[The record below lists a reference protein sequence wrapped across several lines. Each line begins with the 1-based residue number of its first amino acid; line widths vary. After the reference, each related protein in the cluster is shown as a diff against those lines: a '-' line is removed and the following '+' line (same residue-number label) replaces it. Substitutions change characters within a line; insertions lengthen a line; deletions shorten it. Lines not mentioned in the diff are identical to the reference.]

1 MSSLRSNLFLVALGL
16 SMLGL
21 VMVYSATYS
30 EVGTDFLFVRIG
42 HMVLGVAVFFLASR
56 VRYTAWRRYAPALY
70 LIVLVGLV
78 LVLVPGIGTQIN
90 GARRWL
96 DLGPMSLQPAEFA
109 KLAAILTLS
118 CAVARL
124 PHGSGLPVKPLLAV
138 GVLFVLVFLEP
149 DFGTSVVLLA
159 GVAGTLWASELRTRD
174 LVLSGLLGLVAV
186 AGMMVLEPYRR
197 ERFLTFLDPW
207 AAADGSG
214 YQVVQSMVAI
224 KAGGFFGSG
233 AGSGGQGPYV
243 PELGTDMIFAL
254 IGEELGLIGM
264 VVVIAAFG
272 FIALA
277 GRPEP
282 RQAVRGAAGREGHDE
297 AEGAWRL
304 RASGERQHERGGEE
318 GASRGHSR
326 SPQMARSEKPSAAKS
341 PARSGASPALKNSSS
356 CGGGAALVPLSMACA
371 WPRWWM
377 SCWKRC
383 SKSRSIRSCWTRSP
397 RCTATMRE
405 RPAASSDSTTA
416 MSRRSTSPCAVRSAA
431 TSAQGSGSAQA
442 AGPSVPP
449 SMAST

>member
-30 EVGTDFLFVRIG
+30 EVGTDFLFVRIC
-42 HMVLGVAVFFLASR
+42 HMVLGVAAFFVASR
-56 VRYTAWRRYAPALY
+56 LRYTAWRRYSPALY

-109 KLAAILTLS
+109 KLAAILVLS

-124 PHGSGLPVKPLLAV
+124 PHGSGLPVKPLVAV
-138 GVLFVLVFLEP
+138 GVLFVLVFVEP

-174 LVLSGLLGLVAV
+174 LVLSGLVGLVAV
-186 AGMMVLEPYRR
+186 TGMMVLEPYRR

-207 AAADGSG
+207 AATDGSG

-277 GRPEP
+277 GLGIAMNAPSVMARCVAAGLTTMLIAQATFNIGAAMVVLPLAGMTLPFVSYGGSSLLVCFAAVGILYRISEDSERAREIKHAADPDRRRRHGRARYP
-282 RQAVRGAAGREGHDE
+282 RAVRGD
-297 AEGAWRL
+297 
-304 RASGERQHERGGEE
+304 
-318 GASRGHSR
+318 
-326 SPQMARSEKPSAAKS
+326 
-341 PARSGASPALKNSSS
+341 
-356 CGGGAALVPLSMACA
+356 
-371 WPRWWM
+371 
-377 SCWKRC
+377 
-383 SKSRSIRSCWTRSP
+383 
-397 RCTATMRE
+397 
-405 RPAASSDSTTA
+405 
-416 MSRRSTSPCAVRSAA
+416 
-431 TSAQGSGSAQA
+431 
-442 AGPSVPP
+442 
-449 SMAST
+449 

>member
-1 MSSLRSNLFLVALGL
+1 MSSLRANLFLVALGL

-30 EVGTDFLFVRIG
+30 EVGTDFLFVRTC
-42 HMVLGVAVFFLASR
+42 HMVFGVAAFFLASR
-56 VRYTAWRRYAPALY
+56 VRYTAWRKYAPALY

-96 DLGPMSLQPAEFA
+96 DVGPMSLQPAEFA
-109 KLAAILTLS
+109 KLAAILVLS

-124 PHGSGLPVKPLLAV
+124 PHGSGLPVKPLVAV
-138 GVLFVLVFLEP
+138 GVLFVLVFVEP

-174 LVLSGLLGLVAV
+174 LVLSGLLGLVALT
-186 AGMMVLEPYRR
+186 GMMVLEPYRR

-277 GRPEP
+277 GLRIAMNAPSVMARCVAAGLTTMLIAQATFNIGAAMVVLPLAGMTLPFVSYGGSSLLVCFAAVGILYRISEDSERAREIKHTAHPDRRRRHRGARYP
-282 RQAVRGAAGREGHDE
+282 RAVRGG
-297 AEGAWRL
+297 
-304 RASGERQHERGGEE
+304 
-318 GASRGHSR
+318 
-326 SPQMARSEKPSAAKS
+326 
-341 PARSGASPALKNSSS
+341 
-356 CGGGAALVPLSMACA
+356 
-371 WPRWWM
+371 
-377 SCWKRC
+377 
-383 SKSRSIRSCWTRSP
+383 
-397 RCTATMRE
+397 
-405 RPAASSDSTTA
+405 
-416 MSRRSTSPCAVRSAA
+416 
-431 TSAQGSGSAQA
+431 
-442 AGPSVPP
+442 
-449 SMAST
+449 

>member
-1 MSSLRSNLFLVALGL
+1 MSSLRANLFLVALGL

-30 EVGTDFLFVRIG
+30 EVGTNFLFVRIG
-42 HMVLGVAVFFLASR
+42 HTVLGVAVFFVASR
-56 VRYTAWRRYAPALY
+56 VRYTSWRRYAPALY
-70 LIVLVGLV
+70 LIVLLGLILV
-78 LVLVPGIGTQIN
+78 LIPGIGTQIN

-96 DLGPMSLQPAEFA
+96 DLGPMSIQPAEFA
-109 KLAAILTLS
+109 KLAAILVLS
-118 CAVARL
+118 CALSRL
-124 PHGSGLPVKPLLAV
+124 PHGSGLPVKPLVAV
-138 GVLFVLVFLEP
+138 GVLFVLVFVEP

-174 LVLSGLLGLVAV
+174 LVLSGLVGLVAV

-233 AGSGGQGPYV
+233 AGSGGQGSYV

-277 GRPEP
+277 GLRIAMIAPSVMARCVAAGLTTMLIAQATFNIGAAMVVLPLAGMTLPFVSYGGSSLLVCFAAVGILYRISEDSERAREIKHTADPDRRRRHRGARYP
-282 RQAVRGAAGREGHDE
+282 RAVRGG
-297 AEGAWRL
+297 
-304 RASGERQHERGGEE
+304 
-318 GASRGHSR
+318 
-326 SPQMARSEKPSAAKS
+326 
-341 PARSGASPALKNSSS
+341 
-356 CGGGAALVPLSMACA
+356 
-371 WPRWWM
+371 
-377 SCWKRC
+377 
-383 SKSRSIRSCWTRSP
+383 
-397 RCTATMRE
+397 
-405 RPAASSDSTTA
+405 
-416 MSRRSTSPCAVRSAA
+416 
-431 TSAQGSGSAQA
+431 
-442 AGPSVPP
+442 
-449 SMAST
+449 

>member
-42 HMVLGVAVFFLASR
+42 HMVLGVAAFFLASR

-109 KLAAILTLS
+109 KLAAILLLS

-124 PHGSGLPVKPLLAV
+124 PHGSGLPVKPLVAV
-138 GVLFVLVFLEP
+138 GVLFVLVFVEP

-174 LVLSGLLGLVAV
+174 LVLSGLVGLVAV
-186 AGMMVLEPYRR
+186 TGMMVLEPYRR

-207 AAADGSG
+207 ATADGSG

-233 AGSGGQGPYV
+233 AGSGGHGPYV

-277 GRPEP
+277 GLRIAMNAPSVMARCVAAGLTTMLIAQATFNIGAAMVVLPLAGMTLPFVSYGGSSLLVCFAAVGILYRISEDSERASEIKP
-282 RQAVRGAAGREGHDE
+282 RKHAADPDSRRRHGGARYPRAVRGG
-297 AEGAWRL
+297 
-304 RASGERQHERGGEE
+304 
-318 GASRGHSR
+318 
-326 SPQMARSEKPSAAKS
+326 
-341 PARSGASPALKNSSS
+341 
-356 CGGGAALVPLSMACA
+356 
-371 WPRWWM
+371 
-377 SCWKRC
+377 
-383 SKSRSIRSCWTRSP
+383 
-397 RCTATMRE
+397 
-405 RPAASSDSTTA
+405 
-416 MSRRSTSPCAVRSAA
+416 
-431 TSAQGSGSAQA
+431 
-442 AGPSVPP
+442 
-449 SMAST
+449 

>member
-30 EVGTDFLFVRIG
+30 EVGTDFLFERIG
-42 HMVLGVAVFFLASR
+42 HMVLGVAAFFVASR
-56 VRYTAWRRYAPALY
+56 VRYTAWRKYAPALY

-78 LVLVPGIGTQIN
+78 LVLIPGIGTQIN
-90 GARRWL
+90 GAKRWL
-96 DLGPMSLQPAEFA
+96 DLGPMSIQPAEFA
-109 KLAAILTLS
+109 KLAAILVLS

-124 PHGSGLPVKPLLAV
+124 PNGSGLPVKPLAGV
-138 GVLFVLVFLEP
+138 GVLFVLVLVEP
-149 DFGTSVVLLA
+149 DFGTSVVLLS

-174 LVLSGLLGLVAV
+174 LVLSGLVGVVAV

-207 AAADGSG
+207 ASADGSG

-277 GRPEP
+277 GLRIAMNAPSVMARCVAAGLTTMLIAQATFNIGAAMVVLPLAGMTLPFVSYGGSSLLVCFAAVGILYRISEDSERAREIKQSAGPDRRRRHGGARYP
-282 RQAVRGAAGREGHDE
+282 RAVRGG
-297 AEGAWRL
+297 
-304 RASGERQHERGGEE
+304 
-318 GASRGHSR
+318 
-326 SPQMARSEKPSAAKS
+326 
-341 PARSGASPALKNSSS
+341 
-356 CGGGAALVPLSMACA
+356 
-371 WPRWWM
+371 
-377 SCWKRC
+377 
-383 SKSRSIRSCWTRSP
+383 
-397 RCTATMRE
+397 
-405 RPAASSDSTTA
+405 
-416 MSRRSTSPCAVRSAA
+416 
-431 TSAQGSGSAQA
+431 
-442 AGPSVPP
+442 
-449 SMAST
+449 

>member
-30 EVGTDFLFVRIG
+30 EVGTDFLFIRIC
-42 HMVLGVAVFFLASR
+42 HMVLGVAAFFVASR
-56 VRYTAWRRYAPALY
+56 LRYTAWRRYAPALY

-78 LVLVPGIGTQIN
+78 LVLLPGIGTQIN

-96 DLGPMSLQPAEFA
+96 DVGPMSLQPAEFA
-109 KLAAILTLS
+109 KLAAILVLS

-124 PHGSGLPVKPLLAV
+124 PHGSGLPVKPLVAV
-138 GVLFVLVFLEP
+138 AVLFVLVFVEP

-174 LVLSGLLGLVAV
+174 LVLSGLVGLVAV
-186 AGMMVLEPYRR
+186 TGMMVLEPYRR

-207 AAADGSG
+207 AATDGSG

-277 GRPEP
+277 GLGIAMNAPSVMARCVAAGLTTMLIAQATFNIGAAMVVLPLAGMTLPFVSYGGSSLLVCFAAVGILYRISEDSERAREIKHTADSDRRRRHGRARYP
-282 RQAVRGAAGREGHDE
+282 RAVRGG
-297 AEGAWRL
+297 
-304 RASGERQHERGGEE
+304 
-318 GASRGHSR
+318 
-326 SPQMARSEKPSAAKS
+326 
-341 PARSGASPALKNSSS
+341 
-356 CGGGAALVPLSMACA
+356 
-371 WPRWWM
+371 
-377 SCWKRC
+377 
-383 SKSRSIRSCWTRSP
+383 
-397 RCTATMRE
+397 
-405 RPAASSDSTTA
+405 
-416 MSRRSTSPCAVRSAA
+416 
-431 TSAQGSGSAQA
+431 
-442 AGPSVPP
+442 
-449 SMAST
+449 

>member
-1 MSSLRSNLFLVALGL
+1 MSSLRANLFLVALGL
-16 SMLGL
+16 SLLGL

-42 HMVLGVAVFFLASR
+42 HMVLGVAAFFVASR

-70 LIVLVGLV
+70 LIVLLGLILV
-78 LVLVPGIGTQIN
+78 LIPGIGTQIN

-96 DLGPMSLQPAEFA
+96 DLGPMSIQPAEFA
-109 KLAAILTLS
+109 KLAAILVLS

-124 PHGSGLPVKPLLAV
+124 PHGSGLPVKPLIAV
-138 GVLFVLVFLEP
+138 GVLFILVFVEP

-174 LVLSGLLGLVAV
+174 LVLSGLVGLVAV

-233 AGSGGQGPYV
+233 AGSGGQGTYV

-277 GRPEP
+277 GLRIAMNAPSVMARCVAAGLTTMLIAQATFNIGAAMVVLPLAGMTLPFVSYGGSSLLVCFAAVGILYRISEDSERAREIKHTAGPDRRRRHGGARYP
-282 RQAVRGAAGREGHDE
+282 RAVRGG
-297 AEGAWRL
+297 
-304 RASGERQHERGGEE
+304 
-318 GASRGHSR
+318 
-326 SPQMARSEKPSAAKS
+326 
-341 PARSGASPALKNSSS
+341 
-356 CGGGAALVPLSMACA
+356 
-371 WPRWWM
+371 
-377 SCWKRC
+377 
-383 SKSRSIRSCWTRSP
+383 
-397 RCTATMRE
+397 
-405 RPAASSDSTTA
+405 
-416 MSRRSTSPCAVRSAA
+416 
-431 TSAQGSGSAQA
+431 
-442 AGPSVPP
+442 
-449 SMAST
+449 

>member
-21 VMVYSATYS
+21 VMVYSATYG

-42 HMVLGVAVFFLASR
+42 HMVLGVAAFFVASR
-56 VRYTAWRRYAPALY
+56 VRYTAWRRYAPASY
-70 LIVLVGLV
+70 LVVLVGLV

-96 DLGPMSLQPAEFA
+96 DLGPMSIQPAEFA
-109 KLAAILTLS
+109 KLAAILVLS

-124 PHGSGLPVKPLLAV
+124 PHGSGLPIKPLVAV
-138 GVLFVLVFLEP
+138 GVIFILVFVEP
-149 DFGTSVVLLA
+149 DFGSSVVLLS

-174 LVLSGLLGLVAV
+174 LVLSGLVGLVAV

-233 AGSGGQGPYV
+233 PGSGGQGAYV

-264 VVVIAAFG
+264 VIVIAAFG

-277 GRPEP
+277 GLRIAMNAPSVMARCVAAGLTTMLIAQATFNIGAAMVILPLAGMTLPFVSYGGSSLLVCFAAVGILYRISEDSERAREIKPPTKTANPDRRRRHGGARYP
-282 RQAVRGAAGREGHDE
+282 RAVRGG
-297 AEGAWRL
+297 
-304 RASGERQHERGGEE
+304 
-318 GASRGHSR
+318 
-326 SPQMARSEKPSAAKS
+326 
-341 PARSGASPALKNSSS
+341 
-356 CGGGAALVPLSMACA
+356 
-371 WPRWWM
+371 
-377 SCWKRC
+377 
-383 SKSRSIRSCWTRSP
+383 
-397 RCTATMRE
+397 
-405 RPAASSDSTTA
+405 
-416 MSRRSTSPCAVRSAA
+416 
-431 TSAQGSGSAQA
+431 
-442 AGPSVPP
+442 
-449 SMAST
+449 

>member
-1 MSSLRSNLFLVALGL
+1 MSSLRANLFLVALGL

-42 HMVLGVAVFFLASR
+42 HTVLGVAAFFVASR
-56 VRYTAWRRYAPALY
+56 IRYTSWRRYAPALY

-78 LVLVPGIGTQIN
+78 LVLIPGIGTQIN

-96 DLGPMSLQPAEFA
+96 DLGPMSIQPAEFA
-109 KLAAILTLS
+109 KLAAILVLS
-118 CAVARL
+118 CALARL

-138 GVLFVLVFLEP
+138 GVLFILVFVEP

-174 LVLSGLLGLVAV
+174 LVLSGLVGLVAV

-224 KAGGFFGSG
+224 KAGGFFGAG

-277 GRPEP
+277 GLKIAMNAPSVMARCVAAGLTTMLIAQATFNIGAAMVVLPLAGMTLPFVSYGGSSLLVCFAAVGILYRISEDSERAREIKHTANPDRRRRHGGARYP
-282 RQAVRGAAGREGHDE
+282 RAVRGG
-297 AEGAWRL
+297 
-304 RASGERQHERGGEE
+304 
-318 GASRGHSR
+318 
-326 SPQMARSEKPSAAKS
+326 
-341 PARSGASPALKNSSS
+341 
-356 CGGGAALVPLSMACA
+356 
-371 WPRWWM
+371 
-377 SCWKRC
+377 
-383 SKSRSIRSCWTRSP
+383 
-397 RCTATMRE
+397 
-405 RPAASSDSTTA
+405 
-416 MSRRSTSPCAVRSAA
+416 
-431 TSAQGSGSAQA
+431 
-442 AGPSVPP
+442 
-449 SMAST
+449 